1 MAVSRNND
9 GRWWIDD
16 YQFDRARRITGI
28 AQQVYKQLAPV
39 RHQMLYYGA
48 LYDGLSHRPTPTQ
61 YRRQANIGRTPLLCM
76 NVCKSVSDTW
86 VSLVTKDEP
95 KTSVVTTN
103 ETADIQRKA
112 RTCER
117 FLEGTNQQ
125 AGFQGLLRELAFDAC
140 KFGQGI
146 LRPEVVVGNPK
157 KPPTLGLAR
166 CLPWDVLV
174 ADTEGLFRKPRT
186 LYQLSR
192 VDRYHL
198 ASKFPEY
205 ESRIE
210 TIASTDFDQTMYEDS
225 TADTV
230 TVIEAWHTADWEGGT
245 GGRYS
250 SVVGD
255 ILLEDV
261 EYNHTFMPHCWL
273 YWQLPTFGVYA
284 RSLCHDIA
292 GIQLAINRLFS
303 TLTKAQALVVGH
315 WMVEIGSKVNFAAL
329 NDQLGSK
336 VDYEGTMPVF
346 NAPTPVDPSMAQ
358 HLLFLITQAYSM
370 VGISQMSAQSLKP
383 AGIDSGEAIRTYA
396 DVTTQRF
403 EPCYRLL
410 QDFTLDV
417 SRVELA
423 FARDIAEDHP
433 GYEVKAMGKQGM
445 AVIKASDAL
454 LSDNEF
460 GIELQATNALADEL
474 PARIQ
479 QINDLAAMGGFTTTT
494 VRRLVSDGN
503 ADLEAELALED
514 SSRNLVMK
522 CLDAILNGEEYEPPD
537 PGMQFADLP
546 DGTPGA
552 IRLSQLVALKAQ
564 NDGADEERVAM
575 LYRWAAQAVGLKQL
589 AAPPMVSGPGG
600 SPMPPPGAVPGG
612 APVPAPP
619 QQGQAA

>member
-1 MAVSRNND
+1 MPRNND
-9 GRWWIDD
+9 SRWWIDD
-16 YQFDRARRITGI
+16 HEQGRARMITSV

-61 YRRQANIGRTPLLCM
+61 YRRQSNIGRTPLLCL

-95 KTSVVTTN
+95 KTSVITSN
-103 ETADIQRKA
+103 ESQDIQRKA
-112 RTCER
+112 KTCER

-125 AGFQGLLRELAFDAC
+125 TGFQGLLRELAFDAC
-140 KFGQGI
+140 KFGQGV
-146 LRPEVVVGNPK
+146 LRPNIVFGNPK
-157 KPPTLGLAR
+157 KPPMLALDR

-186 LYQLSR
+186 VYQLSR
-192 VDRYHL
+192 IDRWHL
-198 ASKFPEY
+198 ASKFPEH
-205 ESRIE
+205 ESEIT
-210 TIASTDFDQTMYEDS
+210 TIASTDFDQTMYEDT

-230 TVIEAWHTADWEGGT
+230 TVVEAWHTADWEGGT

-255 ILLEDV
+255 ILLEDAD
-261 EYNHTFMPHCWL
+261 YKHAFIPHCFL

-303 TLTKAQALVVGH
+303 TMTKAQALVVGH

-336 VDYEGTMPVF
+336 VEYDGQPPVF
-346 NAPTPVDPSMAQ
+346 NAPTPVDPSMAE
-358 HLLFLITQAYSM
+358 HLQFLLQQAYSL
-370 VGISQMSAQSLKP
+370 VGISQMSAQSIKP
-383 AGIDSGEAIRTYA
+383 AGLDSGEALRTYA

-410 QDFTLDV
+410 QDFAKQVAT
-417 SRVELA
+417 VELA
-423 FARDIAEDHP
+423 FARDIADDHP
-433 GYEVKAMGKQGM
+433 GYEVRAMGKEGM
-445 AVIKASDAL
+445 AVIRASDAL
-454 LSDNEF
+454 FADNEY
-460 GIELQATNALADEL
+460 GIELQETNALADEL
-474 PARIQ
+474 PSRIQ
-479 QINDLAAMGGFTTTT
+479 QVNDLAAMGGFTTTT

-514 SSRNLVMK
+514 ASRNLVMK
-522 CLDAILNGEEYEPPD
+522 ILDAIQDEGEEGYEPPD
-537 PGMQFADLP
+537 PGMQLDDLP

-564 NDGADEERVAM
+564 NDGLDEERVGL
-575 LYRWAAQAVGLKQL
+575 LYRWSAQAVGLKQL
-589 AAPPMVSGPGG
+589 ATPPMMSGPGG
-600 SPMPPPGAVPGG
+600 SPMPPPPPAPGG
-612 APVPAPP
+612 PP
-619 QQGQAA
+619 PMPMQGAAA

>member
-1 MAVSRNND
+1 MAVTRNND
-9 GRWWIDD
+9 GRWWLDEHEH
-16 YQFDRARRITGI
+16 DRARRITGV

-76 NVCKSVSDTW
+76 NICKSVSDTW

-95 KTSVVTTN
+95 KTSVITTN
-103 ETADIQRKA
+103 ESVDIQRKA
-112 RTCER
+112 KTCQR
-117 FLEGTNQQ
+117 FISGINQQ
-125 AGFQGLLRELAFDAC
+125 AGFQGLLRELAFDAT
-140 KFGQGI
+140 KFGQGV
-146 LRPEVVVGNPK
+146 LRVNQETGNPK
-157 KPPTLGLAR
+157 SAPNLTLDR

-174 ADTEGLFRKPRT
+174 GDTEGLFRKPRT
-186 LYQLSR
+186 TYQLSR
-192 VDRYHL
+192 VDRWHL
-198 ASKFPEY
+198 AGKFPEY
-205 ESRIE
+205 ESQIA
-210 TIASTDFDQTMYEDS
+210 TIASTDFDQTMYEDT

-230 TVIEAWHTADWEGGT
+230 TVVEAWHTADWEGGPN
-245 GGRYS
+245 GRYS

-255 ILLEDV
+255 ILLEDE
-261 EYNHTFMPHCWL
+261 EYKHTFLPHCWL

-303 TLTKAQALVVGH
+303 TLTKAQALIVGH

-336 VDYEGTMPVF
+336 VEYEGNPPVF
-346 NAPTPVDPSMAQ
+346 NAPAPVDPSMAA
-358 HLLFLITQAYSM
+358 HLLFLLQQAYAL

-417 SRVELA
+417 ARKELA
-423 FARDIAEDHP
+423 FAKDIAEDHP
-433 GYEVKAMGKQGM
+433 GYEVKAMGKGAM
-445 AVIKASDAL
+445 AVIRASDAL

-460 GIELQATNALADEL
+460 GIELDATNAMADEL
-474 PARIQ
+474 PSRIQ
-479 QINDLAAMGGFTTTT
+479 QVNDLAAMGALTTTT

-514 SSRNLVMK
+514 ASRNLVMK
-522 CLDAILNGEEYEPPD
+522 ILDAIQDKGEEGYEPPD
-537 PGMQFADLP
+537 PGMQLDDLP
-546 DGTPGA
+546 EGTLGA

-564 NDGADEERVAM
+564 NDGLAEERVNL
-575 LYRWAAQAVGLKQL
+575 LYRWSAQAVGLKQL
-589 AAPPMVSGPGG
+589 ATPPMASGPGG
-600 SPMPPPGAVPGG
+600 SPMPPPPPAPGG
-612 APVPAPP
+612 SPP
-619 QQGQAA
+619 QPQVMQ

>member
-1 MAVSRNND
+1 MAISRNND

-16 YQFDRARRITGI
+16 HEFDRARRIVGVS
-28 AQQVYKQLAPV
+28 QQVYKQLAPV

-76 NVCKSVSDTW
+76 NICKSVSDTF

-95 KTSVVTTN
+95 KTSVVTTG

-112 RTCER
+112 KTCER
-117 FLEGTNQQ
+117 FLDGTNQQ
-125 AGFQGLLRELAFDAC
+125 AGFQGLLRELAFDSC

-146 LRPEVVVGNPK
+146 LRPNVTFGNPK
-157 KPPTLGLAR
+157 RPPSLTLER

-186 LYQLSR
+186 IYQLSR
-192 VDRYHL
+192 VDRWHL
-198 ASKFPEY
+198 AGKFPEF
-205 ESRIE
+205 ESQIA
-210 TIASTDFDQTMYEDS
+210 TLASTDFDQTMYEDT

-230 TVIEAWHTADWEGGT
+230 TVVEAWHTADWEGGP

-255 ILLEDV
+255 VLLEDT
-261 EYNHTFMPHCWL
+261 EYNHTFLPHCWL

-303 TLTKAQALVVGH
+303 TFTKAQALVVGH

-346 NAPTPVDPSMAQ
+346 NAPTPVDPSMMQA
-358 HLLFLITQAYSM
+358 LLFFLQQAYALI
-370 VGISQMSAQSLKP
+370 GISQMSAQSIKP
-383 AGIDSGEAIRTYA
+383 AGIDSGEAMRTYA

-410 QDFTLDV
+410 QDFTKQV
-417 SRVELA
+417 AEVELA
-423 FARDIAEDHP
+423 FARDISDDHP
-433 GYEVKAMGKQGM
+433 GYEVKSLGKTGM
-445 AVIKASDAL
+445 AIIRASDAL
-454 LSDNEF
+454 FADNEY
-460 GIELQATNALADEL
+460 GIELQETNALADEL

-479 QINDLAAMGGFTTTT
+479 QVNDLVAMGSLTTITA
-494 VRRLVSDGN
+494 RRLVSDGN
-503 ADLEAELALED
+503 SDLEAELSLED
-514 SSRNLVMK
+514 ASERLVMK
-522 CLDAILNGEEYEPPD
+522 ILDAIQNGEKYEPPD
-537 PGMQFADLP
+537 PGMQLDDLP
-546 DGTPGA
+546 DGTRGA
-552 IRLSQLVALKAQ
+552 IRLSQLVALKAAD
-564 NDGADEERVAM
+564 DGVAEERVAL

-589 AAPPMVSGPGG
+589 STPPMVSGPGG
-600 SPMPPPGAVPGG
+600 SPLPPPPPPPGG
-612 APVPAPP
+612 APPPP
-619 QQGQAA
+619 QVAAQ